1 MPQRE
6 HAKLPNDVTVRII
19 INAALYHYINGS
31 EDFISMIDSYC
42 LMEVTNHSHRMI
54 EEALFDV
61 QKVRKLKYPY
71 IAVMD
76 HDFQK
81 FKTNLIMTESF
92 WDTLCSIRP
101 ARMYQIL
108 DKLNE
113 TK

>member
-1 MPQRE
+1 MSQRE
-6 HAKLPNDVTVRII
+6 HAKLPDGVTVRII
-19 INAALYHYINGS
+19 ISAALYRHIKGS
-31 EDFISMIDSYC
+31 ETSISMLDSYC
-42 LMEVTNHSHRMI
+42 LMEVTNNSYRMA
-54 EEALFDV
+54 EALFDV
-61 QKVRKLKYPY
+61 QEVRKLKYPY
-71 IAVMD
+71 VAVMH

>member
-1 MPQRE
+1 MSQRE
-6 HAKLPNDVTVRII
+6 HAKLPDGVTVRII
-19 INAALYHYINGS
+19 INAALYRYINGS
-31 EDFISMIDSYC
+31 EDYISMTDSYC

-54 EEALFDV
+54 EEAIFDV
-61 QKVRKLKYPY
+61 REVRKLKYPY
-71 IAVMD
+71 VTVMH

>member
-6 HAKLPNDVTVRII
+6 HAKLPDGVTVRIVI
-19 INAALYHYINGS
+19 SSALYMYLTSGKPT
-31 EDFISMIDSYC
+31 ISLADNYC
-42 LMEVTNHSHRMI
+42 IMEVTNHSHRMI

>member
-1 MPQRE
+1 MSQRE
-6 HAKLPNDVTVRII
+6 YARLPDGVTVRII
-19 INAALYHYINGS
+19 INAALYRYINGS
-31 EDFISMIDSYC
+31 EDYISMIDSYC

-71 IAVMD
+71 VTVMH

>member
-1 MPQRE
+1 MSQRE
-6 HAKLPNDVTVRII
+6 HAKLPDGVTVRIV
-19 INAALYHYINGS
+19 INASLYRYITS
-31 EDFISMIDSYC
+31 AKSSISLADNYC
-42 LMEVTNHSHRMI
+42 VMEITNCTYRMV
-54 EEALFDV
+54 EAIFDV
-61 QKVRKLKYPY
+61 KDVRKLKYPY
-71 IAVMD
+71 VAVME

-81 FKTNLIMTESF
+81 FKTNLLMTESL

>member
-1 MPQRE
+1 MSQRE
-6 HAKLPNDVTVRII
+6 HAKLPDGVTVRIVI
-19 INAALYHYINGS
+19 SSALYMYLTSGKPT
-31 EDFISMIDSYC
+31 ISLADNYC
-42 LMEVTNHSHRMI
+42 IMEITNQSHRMV
-54 EEALFDV
+54 EAIFDV
-61 QKVRKLKYPY
+61 REVRKLKYPY
-71 IAVMD
+71 VAVMH

-101 ARMYQIL
+101 TRMYQIL

>member
-6 HAKLPNDVTVRII
+6 HAKLPDGVTVRII
-19 INAALYHYINGS
+19 INAALYRYINGS
-31 EDFISMIDSYC
+31 EDYISMTDSYC
-42 LMEVTNHSHRMI
+42 LMEVTNHSHRMMA
-54 EEALFDV
+54 EAIFDV
-61 QKVRKLKYPY
+61 REVRKLKYPY
-71 IAVMD
+71 VAVMH

-81 FKTNLIMTESF
+81 FKTKLIMTESF

>member
-6 HAKLPNDVTVRII
+6 HAKLPDGVTVRIV
-19 INAALYHYINGS
+19 INASLYRYIASADYSIRLADN
-31 EDFISMIDSYC
+31 YC
-42 LMEVTNHSHRMI
+42 VMEVTNCSYRMVESI
-54 EEALFDV
+54 FDV
-61 QKVRKLKYPY
+61 KDVRKLKYPY
-71 IAVMD
+71 VAVME

-81 FKTNLIMTESF
+81 FKTNLLMTESL

>member
-1 MPQRE
+1 MSQRE
-6 HAKLPNDVTVRII
+6 HAKLPDGVTVRII
-19 INAALYHYINGS
+19 INAALYRYINGS
-31 EDFISMIDSYC
+31 EDYISMTDSYC

-54 EEALFDV
+54 EEAIFDV
-61 QKVRKLKYPY
+61 REVRKLKYPY
-71 IAVMD
+71 VAVMH